1 MNSLMKLIGP
11 VISIAAG
18 FVGGKIVDKAWIGFT
33 GQQPPKRGNKEAQA
47 EASMRQA
54 IGFAVLSAVTAAL
67 IQVLTDRGTQKAIAR
82 FSNRS

>member
-11 VISIAAG
+11 AVSLAAG
-18 FVGGKIVDKAWIGFT
+18 FLGGKLVDKAWMGFT

-47 EASMRQA
+47 EASMRQV
-54 IGFAVLSAVTAAL
+54 IGFAVLSAITAAL

-82 FSNRS
+82 FTK